1 MGVRQREK
9 ELLAR
14 LDCKSLDAQF
24 VSETRD
30 GLDCSPFEAAAVL
43 KVVQEVY
50 ASYFDVSA
58 AALPPGKMTLVV
70 VHAEEPA
77 GKRLSDCRKQ
87 TVCLSVH
94 RGSQDDALL
103 RRGPSAFRRAR
114 IPDLCQEALSQDGLL
129 TREDLAYR
137 VFYVTP
143 RTISRDLHFLRQ
155 SDVGLWVP
163 LRGTVHDIGPV
174 LSHRKEIV
182 RLALEGCLTTEIC
195 QRLRHSPEAVA
206 NYLSTFTRCVQL
218 QRRGMDVGEIAFLL
232 RRGPTLIEGYLD
244 LLAESEADG
253 NREYHLDELLRL
265 GSCGWKKKG
274 SSGAGGDD
282 G

>member
-24 VSETRD
+24 VAETRE
-30 GLDCSPFEAAAVL
+30 GLNCSPFEADAVL
-43 KVVQEVY
+43 KVVREIY
-50 ASYFDVSA
+50 APYFDA
-58 AALPPGKMTLVV
+58 PATALPPGKTTLVV

-77 GKRLSDCRKQ
+77 GKRLSECRKQ

-94 RGSQDDALL
+94 RGSQDDVLL
-103 RRGPSAFRRAR
+103 RREGPSAFRRAR

-137 VFYVTP
+137 VFYVAP

-155 SDVGLWVP
+155 SDVEVP

-174 LSHRKEIV
+174 LSHRTEIV
-182 RLALEGCLTTEIC
+182 RLALEGHVTTEIC
-195 QRLRHSPEAVA
+195 RRLRHSPEAVA

-218 QRRGMDVGEIAFLL
+218 QRRGMDVGQIAFVL
-232 RRGPTLIEGYLD
+232 RRGRTLIEGYLE
-244 LLAESEADG
+244 LLAESEGDR
-253 NREYHLDELLRL
+253 NRAYHLDDLLRL
-265 GSCGWKKKG
+265 GCCGGKKK
-274 SSGAGGDD
+274 AAAEGGDD

>member
-1 MGVRQREK
+1 MGVRLREK

-24 VSETRD
+24 VAETQE
-30 GLDCSPFEAAAVL
+30 GLDCSPFEADAVL
-43 KVVQEVY
+43 KVVREIY
-50 ASYFDVSA
+50 APYFDAPA

-77 GKRLSDCRKQ
+77 GKRLSECRKQ

-103 RRGPSAFRRAR
+103 RREGPSAFRRAR

-137 VFYVTP
+137 VFFVAT

-155 SDVGLWVP
+155 SDVGVP

-218 QRRGMDVGEIAFLL
+218 QRRGLAVGEIAFLL
-232 RRGPTLIEGYLD
+232 RRGRTLIESYLE
-244 LLAESEADG
+244 LLVESEADG

-265 GSCGWKKKG
+265 GSSGGKKK
-274 SSGAGGDD
+274 AAAEGGND

>member
-24 VSETRD
+24 VAETRE
-30 GLDCSPFEAAAVL
+30 GLDCSPFEADAVL
-43 KVVQEVY
+43 KVVREIY
-50 ASYFDVSA
+50 APYFDAPA
-58 AALPPGKMTLVV
+58 AELPPGKMTLVV

-77 GKRLSDCRKQ
+77 GKLLSECRKQ

-94 RGSQDDALL
+94 RGPQDDALL
-103 RRGPSAFRRAR
+103 RREGPSGFRRAR

-137 VFYVTP
+137 VFYVAP
-143 RTISRDLHFLRQ
+143 RTISRDLQFLRQ
-155 SDVGLWVP
+155 KGVEVL

-174 LSHRKEIV
+174 LSHRTEIV
-182 RLALEGCLTTEIC
+182 RLALEGHVTTEIC
-195 QRLRHSPEAVA
+195 RRLRHSPEAVA

-218 QRRGMDVGEIAFLL
+218 QRRGMEVGQIAFVL
-232 RRGPTLIEGYLD
+232 RRGCTLIEGYLE
-244 LLAESEADG
+244 LLAESESDG
-253 NREYHLDELLRL
+253 HRAYHLDELLRL
-265 GSCGWKKKG
+265 GSCGGEKKVA
-274 SSGAGGDD
+274 GAGGAD

>member
-24 VSETRD
+24 VAETRD
-30 GLDCSPFEAAAVL
+30 GLDCSPFEADAVL
-43 KVVQEVY
+43 KVVREIY
-50 ASYFDVSA
+50 APYFDA
-58 AALPPGKMTLVV
+58 PATTLPPGKMSLVV

-77 GKRLSDCRKQ
+77 GKRLSECRKQ

-94 RGSQDDALL
+94 RGSYDDALV
-103 RRGPSAFRRAR
+103 RREGPSAFRRAR

-129 TREDLAYR
+129 TREDLAFR
-137 VFYVTP
+137 VFFVAT
-143 RTISRDLHFLRQ
+143 RTISRDLLFLRQ
-155 SDVGLWVP
+155 SGVQVP

-174 LSHRKEIV
+174 LSHRTEIV

-218 QRRGMDVGEIAFLL
+218 QRHGMDVDEIAFVLH
-232 RRGPTLIEGYLD
+232 RGRSLIEGYLE
-244 LLAESEADG
+244 LLAESEGDR
-253 NREYHLDELLRL
+253 NREYHLQELLRL
-265 GSCGWKKKG
+265 GSCGGEKKAAR
-274 SSGAGGDD
+274 GAGADHG
-282 G
+282 

>member
-24 VSETRD
+24 VAETRD
-30 GLDCSPFEAAAVL
+30 GLDCSPFEADAVL
-43 KVVQEVY
+43 KVVREVY
-50 ASYFDVSA
+50 APYFDA
-58 AALPPGKMTLVV
+58 PEAALPPGKMTLVV
-70 VHAEEPA
+70 VHADEPA

-103 RRGPSAFRRAR
+103 RRDGPAAFRRAR

-129 TREDLAYR
+129 TREDLACR
-137 VFYVTP
+137 VFFVAT
-143 RTISRDLHFLRQ
+143 RTISRDLLFLRQ
-155 SDVGLWVP
+155 SGVVVP

-174 LSHRKEIV
+174 LSHRTEIV

-195 QRLRHSPEAVA
+195 RRLRHSPEAVA

-232 RRGPTLIEGYLD
+232 RRGPTLIEGYLE
-244 LLAESEADG
+244 LLAESEADP

-265 GSCGWKKKG
+265 GSCGWEKKPAA
-274 SSGAGGDD
+274 GAGGDD